1 MTKGTLRD
9 AGPENTASGSVIVDG
24 NMLTLQDVDIAD
36 APDAIVLLTQNY
48 EREGALHLGP
58 LVDFQ
63 GTHQYRIPGDAVVS
77 AYDSVTVWCEE
88 YSVPMGFADLA

>member
-1 MTKGTLRD
+1 MRNGTLRD
-9 AGPENTASGSVIVDG
+9 AGPDNAASGSVIVDG

-48 EREGALHLGP
+48 AREDALQLGP
-58 LVDFQ
+58 LVGFQ
-63 GTHQYRIPGDAVVS
+63 GTHQYRIPDEADVS

-88 YSVPMGFADLA
+88 YAVPMGFADLA

>member
-1 MTKGTLRD
+1 MRNGTLRD

-48 EREGALHLGP
+48 QRDSALHLGP

-63 GTHQYRIPGDAVVS
+63 GTHQYRIPNDADVS

-88 YSVPMGFADLA
+88 YAIPMGFADLS